1 MTSQKQTFIHGFTI
15 IGKHSR
21 PNWNCFVWKLFFKQY
36 LILCNLSWFV
46 WSLTACWW
54 AQNYE
59 TEHNEL
65 SSPVTLVELFL
76 LCVCVLKSKHEPADT
91 AVLYVSPS
99 LQSHWATYIL
109 KTLQVC
115 SSDQNEDSVQK
126 CILFDPGILS
136 TYIARDDLAMKLHQ
150 PWHPSLYWLM
160 TTLLREFLLQM
171 RVSMNIT
178 TPAMLLWLVKNLLMT
193 SDYSWMWTSGCWQVL
208 QLYGCF
214 RQRSQFVFLELGFQC
229 FFIF

>member
-1 MTSQKQTFIHGFTI
+1 M
-15 IGKHSR
+15 
-21 PNWNCFVWKLFFKQY
+21 C
-36 LILCNLSWFV
+36 
-46 WSLTACWW
+46 SLTACWW

-76 LCVCVLKSKHEPADT
+76 LCVCV
-91 AVLYVSPS
+91 S
-99 LQSHWATYIL
+99 LRQNVKL
-109 KTLQVC
+109 KTLLCFMFPRLCRATEQDTFRKRYRCV
-115 SSDQNEDSVQK
+115 VQIK
-126 CILFDPGILS
+126 MRTLFKNVYYS
-136 TYIARDDLAMKLHQ
+136 TQEYWVLIARDDLAMKLHQ
-150 PWHPSLYWLM
+150 PWHPSIYWLM
-160 TTLLREFLLQM
+160 TTLLCEFLLQM

-208 QLYGCF
+208 QFYGCF